1 MYVCA
6 YLHEYVCYICT
17 YIRTYV
23 CMYVRMYVCT
33 VCILYRKSGNVQG
46 LIIFVGTLVP
56 RKLNT

>member
-1 MYVCA
+1 MYVHI
-6 YLHEYVCYICT
+6 YMNMYVTYACT

-23 CMYVRMYVCT
+23 CMYVCTYVCT